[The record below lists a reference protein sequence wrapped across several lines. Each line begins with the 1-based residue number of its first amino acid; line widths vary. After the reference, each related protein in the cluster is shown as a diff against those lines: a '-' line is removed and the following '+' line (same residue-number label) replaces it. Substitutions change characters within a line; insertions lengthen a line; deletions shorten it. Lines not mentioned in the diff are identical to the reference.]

1 MKSCRCTTPLIK
13 VRRCTWWS
21 CCSGPT
27 ARPSRPPQRIRR
39 AAMCP
44 HASSARAAD
53 APWLMP
59 GLYAPRYTGR
69 QAAFALRRCE
79 GCIGCIAGSGEAV
92 ARDKWPGCREGGC
105 GALPCPSRRPQ
116 CRQQCRMVPAP
127 ISLAATRLPCCMP
140 RRGYAARRAAQ
151 GGKLLPLHHAAKCGA
166 PFEVVE
172 LLLEANREA
181 AATLTQAR
189 AVVPTR
195 PPPPHAVE
203 ALRAPPLT
211 LLSRLARR
219 PRVVPIRRALRARAA
234 QDGKLPLHYATA
246 KDETT
251 LKVVTLLLEANPQAA
266 ETADKA
272 RQRAHACHRVC
283 CHRIAVS
290 HAPLLHTSLPRPPC
304 APPMSRA
311 RATCCAGQEA
321 SAALRR

>member
-1 MKSCRCTTPLIK
+1 
-13 VRRCTWWS
+13 
-21 CCSGPT
+21 
-27 ARPSRPPQRIRR
+27 
-39 AAMCP
+39 MCP
-44 HASSARAAD
+44 HASSARDAD

-59 GLYAPRYTGR
+59 GLCAPRYTGR

-211 LLSRLARR
+211 LLSRLARLLSPSSLASR
-219 PRVVPIRRALRARAA
+219 AAGRVLCRYAAHCARALRR
-234 QDGKLPLHYATA
+234 TA
-246 KDETT
+246 NCRFTT
-251 LKVVTLLLEANPQAA
+251 Q
-266 ETADKA
+266 
-272 RQRAHACHRVC
+272 
-283 CHRIAVS
+283 
-290 HAPLLHTSLPRPPC
+290 
-304 APPMSRA
+304 
-311 RATCCAGQEA
+311 
-321 SAALRR
+321 LRRTRRR